1 MPWRLETSSAPVR
14 LRELRAFVRRLCLQE
29 GVDEDVAASMELAV
43 GEAAANVMQH
53 AYGGREDGPI
63 YLEVQISDGTVD
75 VALRHRGTA
84 LVRHE
89 VPAPAFDG
97 SKAGGFGV
105 FIMEQC
111 ADEVRYTEE
120 SDGVACIRLIKRLAF
135 C

>member
-1 MPWRLETSSAPVR
+1 
-14 LRELRAFVRRLCLQE
+14 
-29 GVDEDVAASMELAV
+29 MELAV
-43 GEAAANVMQH
+43 GEAAANVMEH
-53 AYGGREDGPI
+53 AYGGREDRPI
-63 YLEVQISDGTVD
+63 FLEVKIGDGVID
-75 VALRHRGTA
+75 ASLRHRGVA
-84 LVRHE
+84 LARRE

-97 SKAGGFGV
+97 ARTGGFGV